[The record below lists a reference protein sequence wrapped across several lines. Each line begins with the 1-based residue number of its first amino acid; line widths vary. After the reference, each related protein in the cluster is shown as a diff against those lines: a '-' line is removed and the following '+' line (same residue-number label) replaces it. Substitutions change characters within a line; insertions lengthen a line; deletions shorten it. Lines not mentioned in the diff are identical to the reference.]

1 MKNKVLR
8 LTESELVRIVKRM
21 ISENELTFY
30 RRNMRLIN
38 DFLDEVIYAKK
49 AEYYDVIDYED
60 YKSEVLW
67 SVLLNIE
74 HINGEVRDVEEYF
87 EFMNVFNDEIKKG
100 YENYRKRR
108 K

>member
-1 MKNKVLR
+1 MKKVVR

-30 RRNMRLIN
+30 KRRGRLIN
-38 DFLDEVIYAKK
+38 DFLDEVISEKN
-49 AEYYDVIDYED
+49 AEYDAIDYED

-67 SVLLNIE
+67 SVLANIE
-74 HINGEVRDVEEYF
+74 EINGEVRDVEEYF
-87 EFMNVFNDEIKKG
+87 EFMNVFDEQIKKG
-100 YENYRKRR
+100 YDNYKKRR